1 MRYVGTS
8 ILIGM
13 ALTFCIA
20 VSSASEAKAD
30 CGTDARKL
38 DAKAS
43 QQQGTAGYEGAMPYL
58 LAAAA
63 KYEQCRSAET
73 VGSHAWISN
82 TILEGMDA
90 DALQTDFFDA
100 GDKLKS
106 DAWAKKTDWLIYL
119 LCQFRS
125 SFDVPQEMHA
135 AMLDEMHSPPHISA
149 TGAVESKTCPPSF
162 SDALKKERAE
172 HYIPPPPTPSPTL
185 RPLTSDERA
194 VVEATIASSFVERT
208 PVQVETVSVA
218 DDYAMTDF
226 SSKQSTGIVL
236 FRKEQGKW
244 TVIRREETELSDGGH
259 GGKMGLVVMSY
270 DGIPDAVLKNLQAN
284 TTFVPPQQ

>member
-30 CGTDARKL
+30 CGTDARNL

-43 QQQGTAGYEGAMPYL
+43 QQQRTAGYEGAMPYL

-82 TILEGMDA
+82 TILEGVDA

-106 DAWAKKTDWLIYL
+106 GAWAKKTDWLIYS

-125 SFDVPQEMHA
+125 SFDVPQEHA
-135 AMLDEMHSPPHISA
+135 AMLDEMHSPPTMSA
-149 TGAVESKTCPPSF
+149 TGAVESKTCLPSL
-162 SDALKKERAE
+162 SDAFKKERAE
-172 HYIPPPPTPSPTL
+172 HYSPPPPTPSPTI
-185 RPLTSDERA
+185 RPLTPDERA
-194 VVEATIASSFVERT
+194 VVMGMIASSFVEKT

-218 DDYAMTDF
+218 DDYAMTQF
-226 SSKQSTGIVL
+226 SSKDTTGFAL
-236 FRKEQGKW
+236 FRKEQGTW
-244 TVIRREETELSDGGH
+244 VVIRRQEAELSDEGH
-259 GGKMGLVVMSY
+259 GAKMGLVFMSY
-270 DGIPDAVLKNLQAN
+270 DGIPDAVRKKLLAN
-284 TTFVPPQQ
+284 TTIVPPQQ